1 MSKIESFENKKI
13 RTVWC
18 ESKQKWYF
26 VISDI
31 VLVLTKTADSIDYT
45 KKIRRYDRDLAKVWS
60 QIAVPLEVVTNG
72 GRQKINCADALGI
85 LRIIQSIRSP
95 KIKLFR
101 KWLNSLKID
110 PFKKPHKIK
119 FSEKTIN
126 EFYKILSNPDNW
138 IEKRNQISFF
148 NENQPSR
155 KIMND
160 LELIFILLEEDDI
173 FYQKRKRKGEKAEM
187 QKPAG
192 NAKVTA

>member
-1 MSKIESFENKKI
+1 MESYENKKI

-31 VLVLTKTADSIDYT
+31 VLVLTKTADPIDYT
-45 KKIRRYDRDLAKVWS
+45 KKIRKYDRDLAKVWS
-60 QIAVPLEVVTNG
+60 QIAVPLEVITNG
-72 GRQKINCADALGI
+72 GRQKINCADAPGI

-95 KIKLFR
+95 KIKSFL

-110 PFKKPHKIK
+110 PFKKPDKIK

-138 IEKRNQISFF
+138 IEKRKQILLF
-148 NENQPSR
+148 NENQPSG

-173 FYQKRKRKGEKAEM
+173 MYKTVKERNKK
-187 QKPAG
+187 KPAG
-192 NAKVTA
+192 NK